1 MAPRLP
7 FAKARLALLVAGGLA
22 SWRPAAAQVDSQVI
36 HQVPPPASAVRP
48 ALCLTPELKPDAVI
62 KVHGRPSGD
71 PVIGPLEACDENGLR
86 VGPYA
91 GHSGSVLVPALL
103 VDHMWV
109 RADSRGRGFAWGAA
123 IGVVSGVTVSS
134 LCGGPDSHCSNRIT
148 SGLGA
153 GAALAVVGYVF
164 GTFVPRWKHV
174 FPGRRRSSE
183 PPGNP

>member
-1 MAPRLP
+1 MWRLAMAPRLP

-86 VGPYA
+86 VRPYA
-91 GHSGSVLVPALL
+91 SHSGTFLVQ
-103 VDHMWV
+103 
-109 RADSRGRGFAWGAA
+109 
-123 IGVVSGVTVSS
+123 
-134 LCGGPDSHCSNRIT
+134 
-148 SGLGA
+148 
-153 GAALAVVGYVF
+153 
-164 GTFVPRWKHV
+164 
-174 FPGRRRSSE
+174 E
-183 PPGNP
+183 